1 MVILKNILKR
11 DGHIETTYT
20 RDGTVH
26 IRHGKCKRFYI
37 LPHNLICFLFDPDF
51 GSPDKEHNDSL

>member
-20 RDGTVH
+20 RDGAVH
-26 IRHGKCKRFYI
+26 IRYGKV
-37 LPHNLICFLFDPDF
+37 
-51 GSPDKEHNDSL
+51 